1 METDKVY
8 PVFLSSV
15 CTPKEMKK
23 LRENIFDKAGEGK
36 YIYVDE
42 IVNPRDIQQQV
53 PLESVDDLIQRIRE
67 ARVFVCILGGT
78 WRGTDIEINKNKSSV
93 SFFEIELFLSAL
105 MGKPVHFFVRK
116 GFAPEPRL
124 SNLLMILNSV
134 LPEWISKQSRPLSD
148 SEIEEHCRRL
158 ANRERPTSPFRSLR
172 HIYHPVRRFVQ
183 GLYSARRGSKIHFL
197 AEEYAPRHSQPNRH
211 LLQDIFELIHT
222 QPNEER
228 RLTRLWIGIWELM
241 AAPYST
247 CSDLKLLQYW
257 NSLLGE
263 WAKAG
268 AWYGLHADT
277 PLGCL
282 AALNSVTKVREHL
295 KQQSS
300 GIKPA
305 DIGYPGGA
313 LASAKYSIAKR
324 LIVKQDR
331 ERRFHEALNDL
342 DIAMHIL
349 EPDVAGLR
357 AIRGSIYR
365 QLGNITEAISEY
377 EAVLN
382 IRQSCGANPSAI
394 GDAMSELGYAY
405 LKRFHFKKGLDYCR
419 EGVSLLR
426 SGTRH
431 GFLVRGLRKLAVAY
445 LCNGK
450 LIKAFDIKEEARK
463 IATEHGTF
471 DQL

>member
-15 CTPKEMKK
+15 CKPEEMDK
-23 LRENIFDKAGEGK
+23 LREDIFKVGEEK

-42 IVNPRDIQQQV
+42 KVKPRNIEQTV

-78 WRGTDIEINKNKSSV
+78 RRGTDIEINKNISSI

-105 MGKPVHFFVRK
+105 MGKPVHFFIRNDYV
-116 GFAPEPRL
+116 PDPRL
-124 SNLLMILNSV
+124 SDLLTIVESS
-134 LPEWISKQSRPLSD
+134 LPEWISKKCDD
-148 SEIEEHCRRL
+148 SQIIEHCRRL

-172 HIYHPVRRFVQ
+172 HIYPPVRRFVQ
-183 GLYSARRGSKIHFL
+183 GLYTARRRNKIRFL
-197 AEEYAPRHSQPNRH
+197 AEEYVSRHSQPDRH
-211 LLQDIFELIHT
+211 LLQNISELIHT

-228 RLTRLWIGIWELM
+228 RLARLFIGIWELM

-247 CSDLKLLQYW
+247 CSDLELLQYW
-257 NSLLGE
+257 NALLSE
-263 WAKAG
+263 WSKAG

-295 KQQSS
+295 KKQGSVL
-300 GIKPA
+300 KPS

-324 LIVKQDR
+324 LIKKQDR

-342 DIAMHIL
+342 DIAMQL
-349 EPDVAGLR
+349 PESDEAGLR

-377 EAVLN
+377 ETVLN
-382 IRQSCGANPSAI
+382 LRQSCGANLSAI
-394 GDAMSELGYAY
+394 GEAMSELGYAY
-405 LKRFHFKKGLDYCR
+405 LKRFHFNKGLDYCR

-426 SGTRH
+426 SGTRP

-450 LIKAFDIKEEARK
+450 LIKAFDIKEEAK
-463 IATEHGTF
+463 KLATEHGAF